1 MQTFLPYSRFD
12 ASAAVLDDLRLG
24 KQRVETL
31 QILRALVWP
40 TYRGWK
46 NHPATAMWRGFT
58 DALVCYGV
66 AICTE
71 WERRGRADA
80 VRRSLEQFSG
90 TPTAGEDELA
100 LRGRMPPWLGSPSF
114 HAGHRASL
122 VAKLPEHYRQ
132 YFPDADPSLPYE
144 WPAPLFRRWPVRRV
158 ARMSRESAAQALAVD
173 TEAATGADQAMLEVL
188 QSTGTAVWVHDRP
201 LEPAPPAL
209 DRLRPQ
215 VQMRAPGK
223 ISASVARD
231 PSAEDHASVEAERS
245 TPPLLRVYRLSALR
259 EESVRQQL
267 PSVSVVVAE
276 GLPDVRAVR
285 RIFPDATLVRLPAR

>member
-1 MQTFLPYSRFD
+1 MSAGEREERQLPSRTIAEAIRSQIESGELPPGAQLPSERD
-12 ASAAVLDDLRLG
+12 LASA
-24 KQRVETL
+24 
-31 QILRALVWP
+31 
-40 TYRGWK
+40 
-46 NHPATAMWRGFT
+46 
-58 DALVCYGV
+58 YG
-66 AICTE
+66 T
-71 WERRGRADA
+71 
-80 VRRSLEQFSG
+80 S
-90 TPTAGEDELA
+90 
-100 LRGRMPPWLGSPSF
+100 
-114 HAGHRASL
+114 
-122 VAKLPEHYRQ
+122 
-132 YFPDADPSLPYE
+132 
-144 WPAPLFRRWPVRRV
+144 
-158 ARMSRESAAQALAVD
+158 
-173 TEAATGADQAMLEVL
+173 
-188 QSTGTAVWVHDRP
+188 GTAVWVHDRP

-285 RIFPDATLVRLPAR
+285 RIFPDATLVRLPAL

>member
-1 MQTFLPYSRFD
+1 MQTFMPYSRFD

-31 QILRALVWP
+31 QILRELVWP

-90 TPTAGEDELA
+90 TPTAGEDQLA

-122 VAKLPEHYRQ
+122 VAEL
-132 YFPDADPSLPYE
+132 
-144 WPAPLFRRWPVRRV
+144 
-158 ARMSRESAAQALAVD
+158 
-173 TEAATGADQAMLEVL
+173 
-188 QSTGTAVWVHDRP
+188 
-201 LEPAPPAL
+201 
-209 DRLRPQ
+209 
-215 VQMRAPGK
+215 
-223 ISASVARD
+223 
-231 PSAEDHASVEAERS
+231 S
-245 TPPLLRVYRLSALR
+245 TPPLLRGYRLSALR

-267 PSVSVVVAE
+267 PSVNVVVAE

-285 RIFPDATLVRLPAR
+285 RIFPDATLVRLPAL